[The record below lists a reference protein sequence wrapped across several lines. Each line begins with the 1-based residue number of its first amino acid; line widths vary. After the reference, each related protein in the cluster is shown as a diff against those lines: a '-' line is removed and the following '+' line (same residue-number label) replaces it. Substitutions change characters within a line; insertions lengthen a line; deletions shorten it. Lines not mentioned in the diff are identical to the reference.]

1 MTLTNGQIE
10 QFVEEGFVRID
21 EAFPRSTA
29 DAAREILRRDL
40 PCDPD
45 DPSTWT
51 KPVIRLGEHAEPP
64 FVEAANTPRLHA
76 AFDALLGTGRWE
88 PRHSLATFPVRFPH
102 RDDPGD
108 AGWHVDA
115 SFPPEQYTDDYLH
128 WRVNYR
134 SRDRMLLMLFLFS
147 DTGEHDAPTRIRIG
161 SHRDVAR
168 LLVPY
173 GEKGLAIMPLAGKAD
188 VTTNCPITQATGD
201 AGTVY
206 LCHPFLVHAAQP
218 HRGRVPKFMAQPG
231 LNPREQILLE
241 RADGAYSPVERA
253 IREAISSARAP

>member
-1 MTLTNGQIE
+1 MALTNDQIE
-10 QFVEEGFVRID
+10 QFVEEGFVRIND
-21 EAFPRSTA
+21 AFPRRTA
-29 DAAREILRRDL
+29 DAVREILRRDL
-40 PCDPD
+40 PCDPN
-45 DPSTWT
+45 DPATWT
-51 KPVIRLGEHAEPP
+51 KPVVRIGEHAEPP
-64 FVEAANTPRLHA
+64 FIEAANTPRLHE
-76 AFDALLGTGRWE
+76 AFDGLVGKGRWL
-88 PRHSLATFPVRFPH
+88 PCSRMISFPIRFPH
-102 RDDPGD
+102 PDDPGD

-115 SFPPEQYTDDYLH
+115 SFPPEQYTADFLH

-147 DTGEHDAPTRIRIG
+147 DTGEDDAPTRIRIG

-173 GEKGLAIMPLAGKAD
+173 GEKGLSSMPLAGKAVITEHCP
-188 VTTNCPITQATGD
+188 VTLATGA

-231 LNPREQILLE
+231 LIPKEQIALE
-241 RADGAYSPVERA
+241 RADGDYAPVERA
-253 IREAISSARAP
+253 IREAIA

>member
-1 MTLTNGQIE
+1 MTLTHSQIE

-21 EAFPRSTA
+21 DAFPRSLA
-29 DAAREILRRDL
+29 DKAREILWRETGCG
-40 PCDPD
+40 PNDPA
-45 DPSTWT
+45 TWT
-51 KPVIRLGEHAEPP
+51 KPVIRVGELSEPV
-64 FVEAANTPRLHA
+64 FAEAANTSRLHK
-76 AFDALLGTGRWE
+76 AFDVLLGKGRWL
-88 PRHSLATFPVRFPH
+88 PCGRMISFPVRFPH
-102 RDDPGD
+102 PDDPGD

-115 SFPPEQYTDDYLH
+115 SFPPAQYTDDFLH

-147 DTGEHDAPTRIRIG
+147 DTGEDDAPTRLRIG

-173 GEKGLAIMPLAGKAD
+173 GEEGLSIMPLAGKAA
-188 VTTNCPITQATGD
+188 VTENCPVALATGE

-206 LCHPFLVHAAQP
+206 LCHPFLVHAAQM

-231 LNPREQILLE
+231 LIPREQIALE
-241 RADGAYSPVERA
+241 RADGNYSPVERA
-253 IREAISSARAP
+253 IREAIA